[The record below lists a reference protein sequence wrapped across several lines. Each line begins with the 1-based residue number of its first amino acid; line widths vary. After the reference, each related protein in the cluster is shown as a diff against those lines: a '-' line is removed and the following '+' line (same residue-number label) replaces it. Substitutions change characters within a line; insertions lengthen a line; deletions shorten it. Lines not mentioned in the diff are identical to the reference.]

1 MNFLITYRTRNRS
14 REGVIRNRE
23 NITVKTDA
31 KPEENTATEAKE
43 TTDRVTEVITSRG
56 TEAVTS
62 RRADALTSRRIE
74 ANTSRRTHAAIT
86 SQTTDSI
93 ANPETEAISDDIT
106 TGQVT
111 EAETV
116 TGRGVLRIPRPSTT
130 FKAEDNLIL
139 IDDTKADSGS
149 KDIIQASLHFDP
161 QEEWI

>member
-62 RRADALTSRRIE
+62 RRADALTSRRTE
-74 ANTSRRTHAAIT
+74 AITSRRTQAIT

-161 QEEWI
+161 QEELI

>member
-43 TTDRVTEVITSRG
+43 TTDRATEVITSRG

-62 RRADALTSRRIE
+62 RRADALTSRRTE
-74 ANTSRRTHAAIT
+74 AITSRRTHAIT

-93 ANPETEAISDDIT
+93 TNPETEAVSDDIT

-130 FKAEDNLIL
+130 FKAADNLIL